1 MRYMVRSILSAE
13 EEVQWSIER
22 FEKLLFLAAWRD
34 AGRMK
39 EQHFSR
45 WSLISSLP
53 SSETRAIK
61 QSCHHALLGLPHY
74 LFALPGSRGGLV
86 YHPSGRLNSIELPG
100 GEEQPAFKSSAA
112 PRVSERHARSAEQLS
127 ERTWLQCGQ
136 GKLAGDRD
144 KAGFML

>member
-45 WSLISSLP
+45 
-53 SSETRAIK
+53 
-61 QSCHHALLGLPHY
+61 
-74 LFALPGSRGGLV
+74 
-86 YHPSGRLNSIELPG
+86 
-100 GEEQPAFKSSAA
+100 
-112 PRVSERHARSAEQLS
+112 
-127 ERTWLQCGQ
+127 
-136 GKLAGDRD
+136 
-144 KAGFML
+144 